1 MKQYDFASAAKNS
14 YSGQQAESL
23 KNSYVSK
30 ITDGFDGN
38 HSSKRTS
45 VNTSVSGNKVGEAM
59 DVQRSKYAGSDTG
72 TIYGANV
79 DTAGKKSRDLGT
91 PGLEQVGTQ
100 TKKSVGR
107 NPFAS

>member
-1 MKQYDFASAAKNS
+1 MDFSSAAKNS

-45 VNTSVSGNKVGEAM
+45 VNTSVSGNKFGEAPE
-59 DVQRSKYAGSDTG
+59 VAKSKYAGSSTG

-91 PGLEQVGTQ
+91 PNLDQVGTK
-100 TKKSVGR
+100 TPKSGGR